1 MPIKEYKIF
10 VYNNYLDE
18 EINIIIKLIIN
29 IKEIIQDR
37 FVYKMSQIKD

>member
-29 IKEIIQDR
+29 IKEI
-37 FVYKMSQIKD
+37 M